1 MDMVSCLCKWKS
13 VIYVCSTPY
22 RYEALHL
29 YMGDFFFDT
38 DGTPYYTAH

>member
-29 YMGDFFFDT
+29 YMGDFFKF
-38 DGTPYYTAH
+38 